1 MRYIF
6 SISLALL
13 VAACVPVPITVRAT
27 TDAEKASVSGGM
39 TYFKDKHGLCYASV
53 LSGSIGVRRTAS
65 IASVP
70 CNKVGL

>member
-13 VAACVPVPITVRAT
+13 VAACTPPVQVVAAT
-27 TDAEKASVSGGM
+27 AAETSSLTESM
-39 TYFKDKHGLCYASV
+39 TYFKDKRGLCYASV
-53 LSGSIGVRRTAS
+53 ISGPIGVRRTAS